1 MKPERW
7 KQVDELLEAAL
18 ECPAAERPSF
28 LDRACAGDEEL
39 RRELESLLIS
49 DAQAKAFIETQPRK
63 VAADLFVD
71 EEPKRRRGERIAHY
85 EILEQI
91 GSGGMGE
98 VYLATDTRLGRKV
111 ALKFLPSSL
120 TADPQLRARF
130 LREAQLASA
139 LDHPNVCTIHEVG
152 ESSGHLFIAMQYV
165 EGVTLK
171 KLIGSRPLKL
181 DALISITY
189 QAASA
194 LVAAHELGIIHR
206 DIKPGNIIVTPKGQA
221 KVLDFGLA
229 KVTGNR
235 SRTELSPAEAE
246 LTRTGVVMGTPN
258 YMSPEQARGER
269 VDHRTD
275 MFSLGA
281 VIYEMAT
288 GKMPFSRKSQA
299 ETMNAVINERHTPV
313 AQLNSE
319 IPEQLSA
326 AIDRALSKD
335 PADRYQSMG
344 EMLLALRE
352 VGGRPPGLMGASDAQ
367 ATSIRYVPLGRPSPR
382 RWLWAM
388 SLLGLMLLVGLGLWF
403 SSRRTWTTQSPAH
416 IQALAVLPMENL
428 SGDPTQEYF
437 ADGMTDALITDLSKI
452 SALQVIS
459 RAGVMPYKGSN
470 KSVAEISRELKVDA
484 VVSGSVLR
492 AGERVRI
499 SVHLI
504 PAATNRNL
512 WVESYERDLRDVLA
526 LQRDVAGDIAGEI
539 RIKLSPQE
547 QAQIESSRPVNP
559 KAYDQYLRGR
569 FYANR
574 KNKDD
579 NETAIVSL
587 ERAVDLDPTFASAYA
602 ELAQAYR
609 WKRNLFDPLERQ
621 WEEKAFVATE
631 KALSLDPNLGV
642 AHLARGLLLWTPA
655 NHFPHEKAI
664 REYRRAL
671 DLNPNLDEARSQL
684 AVIYCHIGAF
694 DEALREAQKAIVTN
708 PNNDQAQLLTGE
720 TLNFQ
725 GRYEQGLTVLRSIRG
740 ESNPVMVGHHIAW
753 ALFNLGRKEEAS
765 ATLEQLVR
773 DHPEDSGGIFTSLQ
787 AVLAA
792 SAGQERIAEDQI
804 KRAEKKEKGFG
815 HFHHTAYNIACAYA
829 LMNKPEQAIRWLETA
844 AEEGFPCYQLFES
857 DSNLNNLRH
866 DPVFVTF
873 LTKMRKQWE
882 NYKIIL

>member
-28 LDRACAGDEEL
+28 LNRACAGDEEL

-49 DAQAKAFIETQPRK
+49 DAQAEAFIETPPRK
-63 VAADLFVD
+63 VAADLFTD
-71 EEPKRRRGERIAHY
+71 EQPKRRRGERIAHY

-91 GSGGMGE
+91 GTGGMGE

-111 ALKFLPSSL
+111 ALKFLPPSL

-139 LDHPNVCTIHEVG
+139 LDHPNICIIHEVG
-152 ESSGHLFIAMQYV
+152 VSSGHLFIAMQYV

-181 DALISITY
+181 DALFSISL
-189 QAASA
+189 QAADA
-194 LVAAHELGIIHR
+194 LAAAHDLSIIHR

-229 KVTGNR
+229 KLTNR
-235 SRTELSPAEAE
+235 RRTEVSAAESE

-288 GKMPFSRKSQA
+288 GKVPFSRKSQA

-335 PADRYQSMG
+335 PADRYQCMG

-352 VGGRPPGLMGASDAQ
+352 VGRASGLVGASDGQ
-367 ATSIRYVPLGRPSPR
+367 AASIRYVPLGRRSQR
-382 RWLWAM
+382 RWLWTM
-388 SLLGLMLLVGLGLWF
+388 SLLGLTLLVGLGWWF
-403 SSRRTWTTQSPAH
+403 ASRRPGATQPPTR
-416 IQALAVLPMENL
+416 IQSLAVLPMENL
-428 SGDPTQEYF
+428 STDASQDYF
-437 ADGMTDALITDLSKI
+437 ADGMTDALITNLAKI

-459 RAGVMPYKGSN
+459 RPAVMQYKGT
-470 KSVAEISRELKVDA
+470 KKPAAEISRDLNVDA
-484 VVSGSVLR
+484 VIVGSVLR
-492 AGERVRI
+492 SGERVRI
-499 SVHLI
+499 SVQLI
-504 PAATNRNL
+504 HPATNRNL
-512 WVESYERDLRDVLA
+512 WADSYERDMRDVLS
-526 LQRDVAGDIAGEI
+526 LQREVAGDIASEI
-539 RIKLSPQE
+539 RIKLSPE
-547 QAQIESSRPVNP
+547 ERAQLGSTRPVNP
-559 KAYDQYLRGR
+559 EAYDHYLRGR
-569 FYANR
+569 YYANR

-579 NETAIVSL
+579 IETAITSL

-602 ELAQAYR
+602 ELAQAYV
-609 WKRNLFDPLERQ
+609 WKQFIFAPENGQLA
-621 WEEKAFVATE
+621 EKAFVATE
-631 KALSLDPNLGV
+631 KALSLDPNLAV
-642 AHLARGLLLWTPA
+642 AHLARGRLIWTPP

-684 AVIYCHIGAF
+684 ATIYCHIGAF
-694 DEALREAQKAIVTN
+694 DEALQEAQKAIATN
-708 PNNDQAQLLTGE
+708 PNNSTAELTTGE

-725 GRYEQGLTVLRSIRG
+725 GRYEQALPVLRNIPG
-740 ESNPVMVGHHIAW
+740 EANPVMLGHHIAW
-753 ALFNLGRKEEAS
+753 ALFKLGRKEEAS
-765 ATLEQLVR
+765 VTLEQLVR
-773 DHPEDSGGIFTSLQ
+773 DHPEDIGAVFISLQ

-792 SAGQERIAEDQI
+792 SAGQERMAEDQI
-804 KRAEKKEKGFG
+804 KRAEKTGKGFG

-829 LMNKPEQAIRWLETA
+829 LMNKREQAIKWLEVA
-844 AEEGFPCYQLFES
+844 AEEGFPCYPLFET

-866 DPVFVTF
+866 DPNFVTF
-873 LTKMRKQWE
+873 MTKMRQQWE
-882 NYKIIL
+882 YYKTIL